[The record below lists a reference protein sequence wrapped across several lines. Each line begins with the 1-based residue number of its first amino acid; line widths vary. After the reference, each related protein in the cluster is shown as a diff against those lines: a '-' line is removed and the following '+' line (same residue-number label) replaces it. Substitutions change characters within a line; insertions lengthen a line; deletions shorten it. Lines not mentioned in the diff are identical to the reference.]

1 MLVWS
6 WLGNLTVLAEPQL
19 WQPDLWEPERRAK
32 SIAFLGKDEQDGED
46 GQQEEQQEEQAEE
59 LEIQEGS
66 ESKKAILNVSDKDSP
81 YALIDK
87 YFPERESYFYQNKNK
102 FLSEFSQDQQDI
114 GNLEPNEVSTSI
126 LSRRTFLD
134 DLMNKLVY
142 CALISVK
149 DIEIIFTFKNLLLL
163 V

>member
-1 MLVWS
+1 MLLILVWS
-6 WLGNLTVLAEPQL
+6 WLGRLTALAEPQL

-32 SIAFLGKDEQDGED
+32 SFAFLGKDEEA
-46 GQQEEQQEEQAEE
+46 GQQEEEVEVVKEEEE
-59 LEIQEGS
+59 EEEEIQEGS

-114 GNLEPNEVSTSI
+114 GNLEPNEVSNIQS
-126 LSRRTFLD
+126 SGEFLD
-134 DLMNKLVY
+134 DLMNKL
-142 CALISVK
+142 
-149 DIEIIFTFKNLLLL
+149 F
-163 V
+163 

>member
-6 WLGNLTVLAEPQL
+6 WLGRLTVLAEPQL

-46 GQQEEQQEEQAEE
+46 EEEEQEEEEE
-59 LEIQEGS
+59 EIQEGS

-87 YFPERESYFYQNKNK
+87 YFPERESYFYQNRNK

-114 GNLEPNEVSTSI
+114 GNLQPNEVSSI
-126 LSRRTFLD
+126 LSSGAFFD
-134 DLMNKLVY
+134 DLMN
-142 CALISVK
+142 
-149 DIEIIFTFKNLLLL
+149 N
-163 V
+163 

>member
-1 MLVWS
+1 MLAILVWS
-6 WLGNLTVLAEPQL
+6 WLGRTTVLAQPQL

-32 SIAFLGKDEQDGED
+32 SIAFLGKDEED
-46 GQQEEQQEEQAEE
+46 GQDGHQEEKVEAVKEEEE
-59 LEIQEGS
+59 EGEIQEGS

-114 GNLEPNEVSTSI
+114 GNLQPNEVSMQH
-126 LSRRTFLD
+126 F
-134 DLMNKLVY
+134 NQ
-142 CALISVK
+142 
-149 DIEIIFTFKNLLLL
+149 
-163 V
+163 

>member
-1 MLVWS
+1 MQGWVHLLLVMLVPS
-6 WLGNLTVLAEPQL
+6 WLDRLTLRAEPQL

-32 SIAFLGKDEQDGED
+32 SIAFLGKDEED
-46 GQQEEQQEEQAEE
+46 GQDGHQEEKVVAVKEEEG
-59 LEIQEGS
+59 EIQEGS

-114 GNLEPNEVSTSI
+114 GNLKPNEVSNIQS
-126 LSRRTFLD
+126 SGEFLD
-134 DLMNKLVY
+134 DLMNKL
-142 CALISVK
+142 
-149 DIEIIFTFKNLLLL
+149 F
-163 V
+163 

>member
-1 MLVWS
+1 MMSTNLTVVLQGWVHLLLAILVWS
-6 WLGNLTVLAEPQL
+6 WLGRTTVLAQPQL

-32 SIAFLGKDEQDGED
+32 SIAFLGKDEED
-46 GQQEEQQEEQAEE
+46 GQDGHQEEKVEAVKEEEE
-59 LEIQEGS
+59 EGEIQEGS

-114 GNLEPNEVSTSI
+114 GNLEPNEVSTKHFSQ
-126 LSRRTFLD
+126 
-134 DLMNKLVY
+134 
-142 CALISVK
+142 
-149 DIEIIFTFKNLLLL
+149 
-163 V
+163 

>member
-6 WLGNLTVLAEPQL
+6 WLGRLTVLAEPQL

-32 SIAFLGKDEQDGED
+32 SIAFLGQDEQDGED
-46 GQQEEQQEEQAEE
+46 EEDEEDGQQEEKREEEEQ
-59 LEIQEGS
+59 EIQEGS

-102 FLSEFSQDQQDI
+102 FLSEFSQDPQDI
-114 GNLEPNEVSTSI
+114 GNLHPNEVSKAFYPVEHFWMI
-126 LSRRTFLD
+126 
-134 DLMNKLVY
+134 
-142 CALISVK
+142 
-149 DIEIIFTFKNLLLL
+149 
-163 V
+163 

>member
-6 WLGNLTVLAEPQL
+6 WLGRLTVLAEPQL

-46 GQQEEQQEEQAEE
+46 EEEGQHEEEEQ
-59 LEIQEGS
+59 EIQEGS

-114 GNLEPNEVSTSI
+114 GNLEPNEVSTKHFSQ
-126 LSRRTFLD
+126 
-134 DLMNKLVY
+134 
-142 CALISVK
+142 
-149 DIEIIFTFKNLLLL
+149 
-163 V
+163 